1 MVTTG
6 LTLWLSTILAHF
18 GHGMIW
24 NVSSASSRVRTGGR
38 VAVALAALGL
48 IVGSAVVAPTSSEP
62 ATTYAAVSAGLW
74 FVDVAAG
81 TALLLAGTAAALGRR
96 WGAVGPLVAG
106 SGVAW
111 FAGDW
116 VGWEDGPAPLRS
128 VAMVAMLL
136 LPALLVH
143 LARAYPQGAPS
154 TLRWTVAVW
163 LAYLLVGG
171 TAVSIALVKDPFE
184 EVHCWRNCRVNSFL
198 VRDQPELARWLT
210 ELGLRTAVVLGL
222 LVAAS
227 CVWRLARATSV
238 ARRMFAPVVAPLAVV
253 ALIEALS
260 AAVLLLDPAEDPERA
275 LFAGVFVA
283 RAGSLT
289 ALAVG
294 VAWVL
299 LRELR
304 SRRGLDRIVR
314 EFGDAPEPGSLEQ
327 ALTRALRD
335 PELSVHYWL
344 PSSGRFVDSTGG
356 PTSPAPRVGQTTTT
370 ITRAGQTVAVVV
382 HDASTAASRIG
393 ATVRLAVD
401 NERLRAEVLSQ
412 IDDLRL
418 SQQRIV
424 ARADATRRSIER
436 DLHDGAQQ
444 RLLAASYELRLA
456 ASAARRER
464 DDELERVLSG
474 VLTETQD
481 AMRHLRE
488 LAHGIFPAIL
498 AEAGL
503 GPAVLTLAAGAP
515 IPVELSGFDNE
526 IRLRAGVELAVYRFV
541 DIAITDA
548 AARCA
553 THVRIEIDFE
563 PGRVVVEAR
572 DDGRPY
578 GPAHVELSDRIGAV
592 GGTAQIDAARRRAVL
607 PCG

>member
-1 MVTTG
+1 M
-6 LTLWLSTILAHF
+6 
-18 GHGMIW
+18 
-24 NVSSASSRVRTGGR
+24 
-38 VAVALAALGL
+38 ALVALGL
-48 IVGSAVVAPTSSEP
+48 IVCSAVVGPTSSEP
-62 ATTYAAVSAGLW
+62 PTTYAAVSTGLW

-81 TALLLAGTAAALGRR
+81 TALLLAGTAAILGRR

-106 SGVAW
+106 LGVAW
-111 FAGDW
+111 FAADW
-116 VGWEDGPAPLRS
+116 VGWEDGPAPVRS
-128 VAMVAMLL
+128 VAMVALLL

-143 LARAYPQGAPS
+143 LAGAYPRGGLS
-154 TLRWTVAVW
+154 TPRWRVAVW

-171 TAVSIALVKDPFE
+171 TAVGMSLVRDPFA

-198 VRDQPELARWLT
+198 VRDEPDLARSLA

-227 CVWRLARATSV
+227 CVWRLARATAV
-238 ARRMFAPVVAPLAVV
+238 ARRMLAPVVASLAVG

-260 AAVLLLDPAEDPERA
+260 AGVLLLDPAEDPERP

-294 VAWVL
+294 VAWVV
-299 LRELR
+299 LRERR

-327 ALTRALRD
+327 ALTAALRD
-335 PELSVHYWL
+335 PDLSVHYWL
-344 PSSGRFVDSTGG
+344 PSSGRFVDSTGV
-356 PTSPAPRVGQTTTT
+356 PTSPAPRSGQTTTT
-370 ITRAGQTVAVVV
+370 ITRTGQTVAVVV
-382 HDASTAASRIG
+382 HDASTAAASQIG

-412 IDDLRL
+412 IEDLRR

-424 ARADATRRSIER
+424 ARADATRRSLER

-456 ASAARRER
+456 TSAARRE
-464 DDELERVLSG
+464 DDATLEQVLSE
-474 VLTETQD
+474 VLTEAQD

-515 IPVELSGFDNE
+515 IPVEVHGFDDE
-526 IRLRAGVELAVYRFV
+526 VRLRAGVELAVYRFV
-541 DIAITDA
+541 DLAITDA
-548 AARCA
+548 ATRCA

-563 PGRVVVEAR
+563 PDRVVVETS
-572 DDGRPY
+572 DDGQPD
-578 GPAHVELSDRIGAV
+578 GPAHVELSDRIGAL
-592 GGTAQIDAARRRAVL
+592 GGTTEIDAARRRAVL